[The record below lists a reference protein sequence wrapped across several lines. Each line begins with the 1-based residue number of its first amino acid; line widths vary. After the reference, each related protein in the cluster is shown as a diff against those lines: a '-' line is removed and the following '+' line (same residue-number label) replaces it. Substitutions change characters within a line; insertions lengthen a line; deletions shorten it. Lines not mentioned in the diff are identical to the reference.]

1 MRTPRSPSAPAQRSL
16 QTPVE
21 ITQAD
26 YHRPDAST
34 ELPRQMAVL
43 PGQGDRPPSA
53 PKITKTLLKPP
64 QASVQSLKRRS
75 GLSSGNLHTCQ
86 SCLQWQTSKWPHSRA
101 TGAPRA
107 APTPHPQ
114 GSTPVSSFLPP
125 PTPAHCCHGS
135 LLHPPPTFGFQVM
148 GRFPDLTHRAMLAP
162 FLFS

>member
-53 PKITKTLLKPP
+53 PKITKTLLKLP

-107 APTPHPQ
+107 APTPRAPHQ
-114 GSTPVSSFLPP
+114 SLRSFRP
-125 PTPAHCCHGS
+125 HSCS
-135 LLHPPPTFGFQVM
+135 LLP
-148 GRFPDLTHRAMLAP
+148 REP
-162 FLFS
+162 FTSSSYFRISGHGPFS